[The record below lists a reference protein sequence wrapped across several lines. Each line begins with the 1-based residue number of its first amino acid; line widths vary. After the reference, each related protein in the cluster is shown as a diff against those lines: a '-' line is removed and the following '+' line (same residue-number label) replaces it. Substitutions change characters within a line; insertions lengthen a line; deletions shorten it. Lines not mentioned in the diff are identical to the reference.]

1 MATRRR
7 TASPRRATG
16 RSSGP
21 SRRRPAPSVPRGFR
35 VSPDVTRSLIGIAIL
50 VIGVI
55 TLVALLLPGQGR
67 LTDWWRNA
75 VAPYLGT
82 GRWALPPLL
91 ILAGIYVQQAKGVG
105 GRWIVALL
113 GAAFAFVCLLGLL
126 DLTHVLGFTGGRIGK
141 GIDAFLVAVG
151 TKPGLIPRPAAF
163 ILLSGGMVAG
173 LLVAIDRSLPTVL
186 AQLGRGAR
194 VVGETIAPPADPDAI
209 EAARAKAS
217 PTAVARAAARAGV
230 LPAATSPGPAEDD
243 PEGGRPSNRAPS
255 PIPMS
260 QTIWAGHPGARDTGG
275 PGGSAG
281 LAPHPGSVG
290 ALEAVGAVLGGAASG
305 AAGVVGSRIG
315 APGVARGTTRAD
327 EPVTF
332 EPFGDVRSVDW
343 ELPSAALLEVR
354 TTPSGGADMDHDE
367 NRADIEKKLRS
378 FGIESKVVA
387 VNSGPV
393 VTQYEVRPDAR
404 VKISRIEGL
413 ADDLAMALMARSIRI
428 EAPIPGKDTVGIEI
442 PNVRSETV
450 DFRNVVEDTQM
461 LAATSR
467 LTFALGRDVSGKA
480 YAVDLAKMP
489 HLLIAGATGSG
500 KSVCVNALI
509 TSLLMHARPDE
520 VRLVLVDL
528 KRVELAPYDGLPH
541 LLQHVIVEPPE
552 AKAALNWAVH
562 EMEDRYKKLA
572 SHSVRNIAAFNE
584 KVGRDEHLPYVVL
597 IIDELADLIMREG
610 RKVEDPIVKIAQK
623 ARAVGIHLVLATQR
637 PSVNVVTGLIKA
649 NVPSRIAFAMASM
662 VDSRTVLDQP
672 GAEDLIGRGDM
683 LYQPVDLPRPVRMQG
698 VFVSDKE
705 VSAVVDHW
713 RAQAPEP
720 FYDDSLFLYLDG
732 EEGLGLGQFSWLTK
746 MAEDDMVIRAAE
758 LVTSSQKASTSMLQ
772 TKLKV
777 GFSRASRLMDEL
789 ERYGIIGPQDLR
801 NPAAPRIVYGP
812 DNWFRSHEDIDD
824 PGD

>member
-16 RSSGP
+16 GSGGLTRRRSS
-21 SRRRPAPSVPRGFR
+21 APRGPR
-35 VSPDVTRSLIGIAIL
+35 ISPDVARSLVGIAIL
-50 VIGVI
+50 VVGAI
-55 TLVALLLPGQGR
+55 TLIALMLPGQGR
-67 LTDWWRNA
+67 LTDWWRDA
-75 VAPYLGT
+75 VAPWFGT
-82 GRWALPPLL
+82 GRWLLPFVLVGTGLYIQQDRIGRGRWVAGSIAIFVSLL
-91 ILAGIYVQQAKGVG
+91 AFLGMIEAADVANGGRLGRAIGDVLSRLLTQPGAVIVLAATAVG
-105 GRWIVALL
+105 GLL
-113 GAAFAFVCLLGLL
+113 FAADRPVQW
-126 DLTHVLGFTGGRIGK
+126 
-141 GIDAFLVAVG
+141 LVAH
-151 TKPGLIPRPAAF
+151 
-163 ILLSGGMVAG
+163 
-173 LLVAIDRSLPTVL
+173 
-186 AQLGRGAR
+186 LGRGAR
-194 VVGETIAPPADPDAI
+194 AVGGTLTAPGEMGGATIS
-209 EAARAKAS
+209 AAQAS
-217 PTAVARAAARAGV
+217 SAAAGKGRV
-230 LPAATSPGPAEDD
+230 VPPGPSARPVDEE
-243 PEGGRPSNRAPS
+243 PETVRPSSRAPS
-255 PIPMS
+255 PAPMS
-260 QTIWAGHPGARDTGG
+260 QTIWSAREDGSQELGATTAGIARAGLGGSTGG
-275 PGGSAG
+275 ALGAVAGAG
-281 LAPHPGSVG
+281 LPGVD
-290 ALEAVGAVLGGAASG
+290 GAATALSEL
-305 AAGVVGSRIG
+305 
-315 APGVARGTTRAD
+315 
-327 EPVTF
+327 EPAVDIRDVT
-332 EPFGDVRSVDW
+332 W
-343 ELPSAALLEVR
+343 ELPMPALLEQR
-354 TTPSGGADMDHDE
+354 AAATHGGEMDHQE
-367 NRADIEKKLRS
+367 NIADIEKKLRS
-378 FGIESKVVA
+378 FGIEAKVVA

-442 PNVRSETV
+442 PNVKSETV
-450 DFRNVVEDTQM
+450 GFRALVDDTQM
-461 LAATSR
+461 IAATSR

-489 HLLIAGATGSG
+489 HLLVAGATGSG

-509 TSLLMHARPDE
+509 TSILMHARPDE
-520 VRLVLVDL
+520 VRLILVDL

-541 LLQHVIVEPPE
+541 LLQHVIVEPHE

-562 EMEDRYKKLA
+562 QMEERYKLLA
-572 SHSVRNIAAFNE
+572 SHTVRNIAAYNE
-584 KVGRDEHLPYVVL
+584 KVGPDEHLPYVVL

-713 RAQAPEP
+713 KRQAPEP
-720 FYDDSLFLYLDG
+720 YYDPAIFAFVDG
-732 EEGLGLGQFSWLTK
+732 EDGGNGGQFTWLAR
-746 MAEDDMVIRAAE
+746 MAEDDMVVRAAE
-758 LVTSSQKASTSMLQ
+758 LVTSSGRASTSNLQ

-789 ERYGIIGPQDLR
+789 ERYGVIGPQDPR
-801 NPAAPRIVYGP
+801 NPATPRMVYGP
-812 DNWFRSHEDIDD
+812 DNWLRSLDDIDD
-824 PGD
+824 PGS

>member
-16 RSSGP
+16 GSGGP
-21 SRRRPAPSVPRGFR
+21 TRRRTSAPRGPR
-35 VSPDVTRSLIGIAIL
+35 ISPDVTRSLVGIGIL
-50 VIGVI
+50 VVGAI
-55 TLVALLLPGQGR
+55 TLIALMLPGEGR

-75 VAPYLGT
+75 VAPWFGT
-82 GRWALPPLL
+82 GRWLLPFVLVGTGLYIQQDRIGRGRWVAGSIAIFISLL
-91 ILAGIYVQQAKGVG
+91 AFLGMIEAAQVANGGRLGRAIGDVLSRLLTQPGAVIALAGVTVG
-105 GRWIVALL
+105 GLL
-113 GAAFAFVCLLGLL
+113 FAADRPVQWLLA
-126 DLTHVLGFTGGRIGK
+126 H
-141 GIDAFLVAVG
+141 
-151 TKPGLIPRPAAF
+151 
-163 ILLSGGMVAG
+163 
-173 LLVAIDRSLPTVL
+173 
-186 AQLGRGAR
+186 LGRGAR
-194 VVGETIAPPADPDAI
+194 AVGGTLAPNDTGEESASRAVQASPARRPPDEGS
-209 EAARAKAS
+209 EAAR
-217 PTAVARAAARAGV
+217 
-230 LPAATSPGPAEDD
+230 
-243 PEGGRPSNRAPS
+243 PSSRAPS
-255 PIPMS
+255 PAPMS
-260 QTIWAGHPGARDTGG
+260 QTIWSAREGGDQGLRVPAGGAARPGLAGSAGGG
-275 PGGSAG
+275 PGTGLPGSDGVSAG
-281 LAPHPGSVG
+281 LPSEMGP
-290 ALEAVGAVLGGAASG
+290 
-305 AAGVVGSRIG
+305 
-315 APGVARGTTRAD
+315 
-327 EPVTF
+327 PV
-332 EPFGDVRSVDW
+332 DVRDVTW
-343 ELPSAALLEVR
+343 ELPTPAMLEQRAVA
-354 TTPSGGADMDHDE
+354 THGGEMDHQE
-367 NRADIEKKLRS
+367 NITDIEKKLRS
-378 FGIESKVVA
+378 FGIEAKVVA

-442 PNVRSETV
+442 PNVKSETV
-450 DFRNVVEDTQM
+450 GFRALVDDTQM
-461 LAATSR
+461 VAATSR

-489 HLLIAGATGSG
+489 HLLVAGATGSG

-509 TSLLMHARPDE
+509 TSILMHARPDE
-520 VRLVLVDL
+520 VRLILVDL

-541 LLQHVIVEPPE
+541 LLQHVIVEPHE

-562 EMEDRYKKLA
+562 QMEERYKLLA
-572 SHSVRNIAAFNE
+572 SHTVRNIGAYNE
-584 KVGRDEHLPYVVL
+584 KVGPDEHLPYVVL

-713 RAQAPEP
+713 KRQAPEP
-720 FYDDSLFLYLDG
+720 YYDPALFAFVDG
-732 EEGLGLGQFSWLTK
+732 EDGANGGQFTWLAR
-746 MAEDDMVIRAAE
+746 MAEDDLVVRAAE
-758 LVTSSQKASTSMLQ
+758 LVTSSGRASTSSLQ

-789 ERYGIIGPQDLR
+789 ERYGVIGPQDPR

-812 DNWFRSHEDIDD
+812 DNWLRSLDDIDD
-824 PGD
+824 PGN